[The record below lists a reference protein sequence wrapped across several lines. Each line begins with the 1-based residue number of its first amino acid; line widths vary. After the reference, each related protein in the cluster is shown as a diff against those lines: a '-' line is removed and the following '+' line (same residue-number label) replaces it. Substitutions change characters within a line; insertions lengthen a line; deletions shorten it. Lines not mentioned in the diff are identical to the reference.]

1 MKARILDD
9 AVKGLFSNPDAPWAS
24 IRISRYLYIKK
35 KIKHSMNNEITA
47 NNAAL
52 EGPIFATFIKYM
64 LPSLLGLIAMTSGSL
79 VDGMFIGNYE
89 GATALAA
96 VNLIIP
102 ITTLLF
108 GVSMMV
114 SIGGAVRGGK
124 YLGEKNT
131 TAASAIFS
139 KTLIFMLVYGVIVIA
154 LGLVFEDK
162 IFASLGADET
172 LFPVMSEY
180 YRIIFPFLFFQ
191 FIVIQLYFFIRLD
204 GFPNIAA
211 TALTVGALGNIVMDY
226 LFIAVFDW
234 GLAGAALATGLS
246 QVMPLVVMLYYFV
259 NPKRKIFFSFR
270 QTYWREVF
278 QAAYNGISEFIN
290 EVSGAII
297 GFIFNWML
305 IQRAGVNG
313 VAAITLVNYLLFVG
327 FMAYFAVSDSIQV
340 IISQNFGGRNPQRIR
355 AFLRTAG
362 TMIAAISAVIIG
374 LLVVGSESMI
384 GLFIDIERDRDT
396 LVLALEFVTYVWPVF
411 IFAGFTMLISGYLTA
426 VHLPLQSAIVA
437 ICRSLIMPAGLLTLF
452 YMLLTDYR
460 FVAAI
465 SVAEAISFV
474 IALILYL
481 YHTPTRAMREQD

>member
-1 MKARILDD
+1 
-9 AVKGLFSNPDAPWAS
+9 
-24 IRISRYLYIKK
+24 
-35 KIKHSMNNEITA
+35 MNNEITA
-47 NNAAL
+47 NNDAL

-374 LLVVGSESMI
+374 LLVAGSESMI

>member
-1 MKARILDD
+1 
-9 AVKGLFSNPDAPWAS
+9 
-24 IRISRYLYIKK
+24 
-35 KIKHSMNNEITA
+35 MNNEITA
-47 NNAAL
+47 NNDAL

-64 LPSLLGLIAMTSGSL
+64 LPSLFGLIAMTSGSL

-89 GATALAA
+89 GSTALAA

-139 KTLIFMLVYGVIVIA
+139 KTLIFMLAYGVIVIA
-154 LGLVFEDK
+154 LGLVFEDN

-191 FIVIQLYFFIRLD
+191 FVVIQLYFFIRLD
-204 GFPNIAA
+204 GFPNLAAIALA
-211 TALTVGALGNIVMDY
+211 VGALGNIVLDY
-226 LFIAVFDW
+226 LFIAIFDW

-246 QVMPLVVMLYYFV
+246 EVMSLVVMLVYFI
-259 NPKRKIFFSFR
+259 NPKRKIFFALW
-270 QTYWREVF
+270 QTHWSELF
-278 QAAYNGISEFIN
+278 KAAYNGISEFIN

-297 GFIFNWML
+297 AFIFNWML
-305 IQRAGVNG
+305 IQRAGVDG

-327 FMAYFAVSDSIQV
+327 FMAYFSVSDSIQV
-340 IISQNFGGRNPQRIR
+340 IISQNFGARNPQRIR

-362 TMIAAISAVIIG
+362 TMIMAISAVIIG
-374 LLVVGSESMI
+374 LLIVGSESMI
-384 GLFIDIERDRDT
+384 GLFIDIERDGDT
-396 LVLALEFVTYVWPVF
+396 LALALEFVTYVWPVF

-426 VHLPLQSAIVA
+426 IHLPLQSAVVA
-437 ICRSLIMPAGLLTLF
+437 TCRSLIMPAGLLILF
-452 YMLLTDYR
+452 YILLADYR

-474 IALILYL
+474 IALTLYL
-481 YHTPTRAMREQD
+481 YHTATKVMREQD